1 MKYIIS
7 TIISAL
13 LASSLFAGSSTQQS
27 KLASDMRTMLS
38 AVVDIQKAGFYS
50 NKAGV
55 KDASIR
61 LMSSLDSLITTDA
74 KLYLPENQANAG
86 KFAKKREKMI
96 KMYAQDLI
104 ESVDNNDF
112 EEAIE
117 DYSQILRQCT
127 SCHSR
132 IRHRA
137 WK

>member
-1 MKYIIS
+1 MKFIITTIIS
-7 TIISAL
+7 TL
-13 LASSLFAGSSTQQS
+13 LATSLFAGNTTQQL

-38 AVVDIQKAGFYS
+38 AVADIQRAGFYY
-50 NKAGV
+50 NKEGV
-55 KDASIR
+55 KDAATR
-61 LMSSLDSLITTDA
+61 LISNLDSLITTDA
-74 KLYLPENQANAG
+74 TLYLPNDQANAG

-104 ESVDNNDF
+104 ESVENNDF
-112 EEAIE
+112 EEAMD

-132 IRHRA
+132 IRHKV

>member
-1 MKYIIS
+1 MKFIII

-13 LASSLFAGSSTQQS
+13 LATSLFASNATKQS

-38 AVVDIQKAGFYS
+38 AVVDMQKAGFYS

-55 KDASIR
+55 KDAAKR

-74 KLYLPENQANAG
+74 KQYLPNDQANAG

-132 IRHRA
+132 IRHKV

>member
-1 MKYIIS
+1 MKLIIATIIS
-7 TIISAL
+7 TL
-13 LASSLFAGSSTQQS
+13 LASSLFAGNTTEQS
-27 KLASDMRTMLS
+27 KLASDMRSMLS
-38 AVVDIQKAGFYS
+38 AVVDMQRAGFYS

-55 KDASIR
+55 KDSAKR
-61 LMSSLDSLITTDA
+61 LMANLDSLITTDA
-74 KLYLPENQANAG
+74 KLYLPDDQVNAG
-86 KFAKKREKMI
+86 KFAKKRAKMI

-104 ESVDNNDF
+104 ESVNNNDF

-132 IRHRA
+132 IRNRD

>member
-1 MKYIIS
+1 MKFILA

-13 LASSLFAGSSTQQS
+13 LASSLFAGNATEQS
-27 KLASDMRTMLS
+27 KLASDMRSMLS
-38 AVVDIQKAGFYS
+38 AVVDMQRAGFYS

-55 KDASIR
+55 KDSAQR
-61 LMSSLDSLITTDA
+61 LISNLDSLISTDA
-74 KLYLPENQANAG
+74 KQYLPDDQINAG
-86 KFAKKREKMI
+86 KFAKKRAKMI
-96 KMYAQDLI
+96 KMYAEDLI

-132 IRHRA
+132 IRNRA

>member
-13 LASSLFAGSSTQQS
+13 LASSLFAGSATQQS

-132 IRHRA
+132 IRHKV

>member
-7 TIISAL
+7 TIISTL
-13 LASSLFAGSSTQQS
+13 LASSLFAGSATQQS

>member
-7 TIISAL
+7 TIIYAL
-13 LASSLFAGSSTQQS
+13 LASSLFAGGATQQS

-38 AVVDIQKAGFYS
+38 AVVDMQKAGFYS

-55 KDASIR
+55 KDAAKR

-74 KLYLPENQANAG
+74 KQYLPNDQANAG

-132 IRHRA
+132 IRHKV

>member
-132 IRHRA
+132 IRHKV